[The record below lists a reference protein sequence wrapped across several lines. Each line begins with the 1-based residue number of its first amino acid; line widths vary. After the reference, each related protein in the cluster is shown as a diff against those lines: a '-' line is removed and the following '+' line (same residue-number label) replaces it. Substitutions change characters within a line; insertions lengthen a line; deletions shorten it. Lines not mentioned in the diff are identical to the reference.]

1 MKTWSMGFNSCK
13 IAMAKAYSFTQ
24 NTLCSNRAKTT
35 SGQLFCGTPMA
46 RGSLEMELPDSND
59 HGC

>member
-1 MKTWSMGFNSCK
+1 MGFNSCK

-46 RGSLEMELPDSND
+46 RGSLEMELSDSND